1 MFIALSLALVA
12 PAMPVLAA
20 DDGDRLICRMK
31 RDPRTRMPSGAK
43 DCRTKAEWRGDYAE
57 EDARA
62 AAAAAAPKQAPAEAS
77 AQATPPQL

>member
-1 MFIALSLALVA
+1 MILALSLALAA

-31 RDPRTRMPSGAK
+31 RDPRTHQMTGAK

-57 EDARA
+57 EDAKA

-77 AQATPPQL
+77 AQAAPPQF